1 MSVALDDLDA
11 AGVLSVGAE
20 DVNAMLNRA
29 VTDPANGLGQG
40 DGRLAIDPDNVERDL
55 AKLVLVIVELLRR
68 LMEAQALSRMER
80 GTLQNEEIERL
91 GEALFKAKAKV
102 EEMREHFGIPED
114 EFNIDLGPIGRVL

>member
-1 MSVALDDLDA
+1 MSVALNDLDVA
-11 AGVLSVGAE
+11 DVLSVGAE
-20 DVNAMLNRA
+20 DVSAMLNRA
-29 VTDPANGLGQG
+29 VTSPASGFGNK
-40 DGRLAIDPDNVERDL
+40 DGRIAIDPENVERDL

-80 GTLQNEEIERL
+80 GTLQDEEIERL

-102 EEMREHFGIPED
+102 EEMREHFGIPAN

>member
-1 MSVALDDLDA
+1 MSVDVDDLSA
-11 AGVLSVGAE
+11 AGILSVGAE
-20 DVNAMLNRA
+20 DVNAMLTRA
-29 VTDPANGLGQG
+29 VTDPANGLGQE

-80 GTLQNEEIERL
+80 GTLLDDEIERL
-91 GEALFKAKAKV
+91 GEALYKAKAKV